1 MTLTRKMVP
10 NGASAGTRSPRRR
23 AGAAALGFDNAA
35 IGFGAAALAFAVGI
49 AAFATT
55 TLPAAAQAEGT
66 AQSPAP
72 SPPQLSRIDQIGPA
86 ILGCWRP
93 PAGAEGSQATVM
105 FSLNRS
111 GAVIGKPKLTFV
123 KLVGDADTQQRFA
136 ASVTQAMANCT
147 PLALSPRLGAA
158 IAGEVFTLRFVLE
171 NRGA

>member
-1 MTLTRKMVP
+1 MTLTRTMVA

-23 AGAAALGFDNAA
+23 VGAVALS
-35 IGFGAAALAFAVGI
+35 LAVWI
-49 AAFATT
+49 AAFAATA
-55 TLPAAAQAEGT
+55 LPATAQAEGT
-66 AQSPAP
+66 AQSQAP
-72 SPPQLSRIDQIGPA
+72 SAPQLSRLDQIGPA

-111 GAVIGKPKLTFV
+111 GVVIGKPKLTFV
-123 KLVGDADTQQRFA
+123 KLVGDAGTQQRFA

-147 PLALSPRLGAA
+147 PLALSPSLGAA

>member
-1 MTLTRKMVP
+1 MP
-10 NGASAGTRSPRRR
+10 DA
-23 AGAAALGFDNAA
+23 
-35 IGFGAAALAFAVGI
+35 
-49 AAFATT
+49 
-55 TLPAAAQAEGT
+55 
-66 AQSPAP
+66 AP
-72 SPPQLSRIDQIGPA
+72 SAEQLSRLDQIGPA

-123 KLVGDADTQQRFA
+123 KLVGDTGTQQRFA

-147 PLALSPRLGAA
+147 PLALSPGLGAA
-158 IAGEVFTLRFVLE
+158 IAGEVFTLRFILE